1 MRTQFYTLTMVGAL
15 ALMFAGTTSEV
26 SARPGA
32 RGSVRYS
39 GSSSVPV
46 TYQKPMN
53 TPGYSAARQSSSP
66 NSVPTSYQRPMN
78 TGPGERAYRRAS
90 DYYYYPGS
98 AGYVGDGFNYDDDY
112 NYTSNPQPAQSTAAP
127 TYRAAPP
134 PETGGVISRLPSGY
148 GTATLAGKDYYYSQG
163 IYYVRNDRNYEAV
176 SPPVGLTVTQ
186 LPPGATQVKT
196 GLYQYRDVYYRPAY
210 DGGSLAYVVS
220 NP

>member
-1 MRTQFYTLTMVGAL
+1 MKIRASILSVVSTLAIMV
-15 ALMFAGTTSEV
+15 AGTTSDAE
-26 SARPGA
+26 ARPGA

-53 TPGYSAARQSSSP
+53 TPGYSAARQPTSP

-98 AGYVGDGFNYDDDY
+98 AGYIGDGYDYSSD
-112 NYTSNPQPAQSTAAP
+112 PQPAQSTAAP
-127 TYRAAPP
+127 TYRPAAP
-134 PETGGVISRLPSGY
+134 PETGGVISRLPSGF
-148 GTATLAGKDYYYSQG
+148 GTASLAGKDYYYSQG
-163 IYYVRNDRNYEAV
+163 IYYVRNQQNYEAV
-176 SPPVGLTVTQ
+176 PPPVGLTVAE
-186 LPPGATQVKT
+186 LPPGASQVKT

-210 DGGSLAYVVS
+210 DGGNLAYVVS